1 MSTDLS
7 ADKKVGA
14 RIRYFREQQGI
25 KQKEL
30 AQDIHVSPSF
40 LNRIEKGTVRLTL
53 DYICSIC
60 DVLNINPRD
69 VLCDILVRDTD
80 ATQNLSDEITF
91 LIESLLSSEQSKI
104 LNILKLLYPNF
115 N

>member
-30 AQDIHVSPSF
+30 AQDIHVSPS
-40 LNRIEKGTVRLTL
+40 
-53 DYICSIC
+53 
-60 DVLNINPRD
+60 
-69 VLCDILVRDTD
+69 
-80 ATQNLSDEITF
+80 
-91 LIESLLSSEQSKI
+91 
-104 LNILKLLYPNF
+104 
-115 N
+115 

>member
-69 VLCDILVRDTD
+69 VLCDIWFAIQMQLRTSRTKSHFLSK
-80 ATQNLSDEITF
+80 AFHLQNSRRF
-91 LIESLLSSEQSKI
+91 
-104 LNILKLLYPNF
+104 
-115 N
+115 